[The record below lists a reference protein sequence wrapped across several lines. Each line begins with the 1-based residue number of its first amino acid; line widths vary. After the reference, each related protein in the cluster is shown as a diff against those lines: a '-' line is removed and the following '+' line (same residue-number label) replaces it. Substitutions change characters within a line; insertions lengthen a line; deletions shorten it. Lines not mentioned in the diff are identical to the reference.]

1 MGTTSSVMSAD
12 KGSCECSSIDPDLND
27 PKGVMFDSACKG
39 KRDQLLLVLQQ
50 GMDPN
55 ERESQS
61 SG

>member
-1 MGTTSSVMSAD
+1 MGTTSSVTSAD
-12 KGSCECSSIDPDLND
+12 KGSCECSSIDSELND
-27 PKGVMFDSACKG
+27 PKSVMFDSACEG
-39 KRDQLLLVLQQ
+39 KCDELLLVLQQ